1 MAKSPSTAGQRRGG
15 NPALRLAAIRQ
26 WHTMIG
32 VFIAPCVI
40 FFAFTGVVQIF
51 SLHEARGGYHP
62 PALIEGLGSVHKDQ
76 VFRVKPERPAPAQA
90 PSAAAPSHPDDASAG
105 HDHDDAD
112 HADHADADHAGHDHV
127 AAAPADH
134 ASAKPKGQPIKVY
147 ALKWLFTF
155 VAIGLATSTGL
166 GLWMALSY
174 GRNKRTLWALL
185 AAGIVLP
192 ILLVVI

>member
-1 MAKSPSTAGQRRGG
+1 MPKSPPNAGPRRGG

-40 FFAFTGVVQIF
+40 FFAFTGIVQIF

-76 VFRVKPERPAPAQA
+76 IFRVKPTGPAPAA
-90 PSAAAPSHPDDASAG
+90 PAAAAAVAP
-105 HDHDDAD
+105 HDDAD
-112 HADHADADHAGHDHV
+112 HDHADADHDDHDH
-127 AAAPADH
+127 AAATPADH
-134 ASAKPKGQPIKVY
+134 GPAKPKGQPIKVY

-174 GRNKRTLWALL
+174 GRNKRTLWVLL
-185 AAGIVLP
+185 VAGIVLP
-192 ILLVVI
+192 VLLVVI

>member
-1 MAKSPSTAGQRRGG
+1 MAKSPSTGQRRGG

-32 VFIAPCVI
+32 VFIAPSI
-40 FFAFTGVVQIF
+40 MFFALTGIVQLF
-51 SLHEARGGYHP
+51 SLHEARAGYQP

-76 VFRVKPERPAPAQA
+76 IFRVKPVRPAPAA
-90 PSAAAPSHPDDASAG
+90 GAAAADH
-105 HDHDDAD
+105 HDDAD
-112 HADHADADHAGHDHV
+112 ADHDHDHADADHDHA

-134 ASAKPKGQPIKVY
+134 GAAKPKGQPIKVY

-155 VAIGLATSTGL
+155 VALGLLTSTGL

-174 GRNKRTLWALL
+174 GRNKRVLWVLL
-185 AAGIVLP
+185 AAGVVLP
-192 ILLVVI
+192 VLLVVT

>member
-1 MAKSPSTAGQRRGG
+1 LAKSPSNAGERRGG
-15 NPALRLAAIRQ
+15 NPALRLAAVRQ

-32 VFIAPCVI
+32 VFIAPSVM
-40 FFAFTGVVQIF
+40 FFAFTGTLQIF

-76 VFRVKPERPAPAQA
+76 IFRVKPTGP
-90 PSAAAPSHPDDASAG
+90 AAAA
-105 HDHDDAD
+105 DHDDAD
-112 HADHADADHAGHDHV
+112 AGHDHGDADHDDHDHDH

-134 ASAKPKGQPIKVY
+134 GSAKPKLQPIKVY

-155 VAIGLATSTGL
+155 VALGLFTSTSL

-192 ILLVVI
+192 VLLVVI